1 MPVLHSMVFYKRHL
15 PHWQP
20 EEAELFITF
29 RLADSLPVEAI
40 KRLKYYR
47 KQLQKEAKKNLHS
60 KIESKLFQKY
70 EAFLD
75 QAESG
80 PLWLKEE
87 KVAQIVQ
94 KSLHFYDNKDYDLYA
109 YCIMPNHVH
118 VVFKMLDIERD
129 QDKHTYSVTKIL
141 HSIKS
146 YTALECNKILNRKG
160 PFWQSESYD
169 RVIRD
174 SDELENTIAYTLNN
188 PVKAGLVKHWRDW
201 PYTYCKPEF
210 LESFG

>member
-47 KQLQKEAKKNLHS
+47 KQLQKETKQNLHC
-60 KIESKLFQKY
+60 KIQSKLFQKY

-129 QDKHTYSVTKIL
+129 QDKHTYLVTKIL

-146 YTALECNKILNRKG
+146 
-160 PFWQSESYD
+160 
-169 RVIRD
+169 
-174 SDELENTIAYTLNN
+174 
-188 PVKAGLVKHWRDW
+188 
-201 PYTYCKPEF
+201 
-210 LESFG
+210 

>member
-1 MPVLHSMVFYKRHL
+1 MVFYKRHL

-60 KIESKLFQKY
+60 KIQSKLFQKY

-210 LESFG
+210 LVSFG